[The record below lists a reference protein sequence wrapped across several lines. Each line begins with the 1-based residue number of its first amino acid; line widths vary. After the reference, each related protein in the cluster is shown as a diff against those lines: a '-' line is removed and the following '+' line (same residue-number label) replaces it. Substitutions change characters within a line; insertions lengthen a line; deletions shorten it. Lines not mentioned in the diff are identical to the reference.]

1 MAGLT
6 KLRRIAVVTLIVIA
20 VGTLAATAVAQSQR
34 FSDVPPDHR
43 AYEAVE
49 WAADVGLTLGYDD
62 GTFKPER
69 PLSKRHAVVFMERYY
84 DTILG
89 ADESQDFTRG
99 DMMLLLKAINDAS
112 TAELSAWTV
121 DRDGDWTIAETSN
134 EAGFFLQGR
143 CADTGRWN
151 IRLGHE
157 DPDFSFVENPASTN
171 PFDRILTVYWQFGSK
186 ARRLL
191 FDALIS
197 RPSSNGQPST
207 ASNLV
212 SVSGDV
218 FDSDLPGQERF
229 LRDARQDTSGALVVS
244 TSDGDLEYEFS
255 FDVTGPEFVDTI
267 QVCVDKQ
274 A

>member
-1 MAGLT
+1 MAKRHT
-6 KLRRIAVVTLIVIA
+6 NRRRIAAVALIVVVVGA
-20 VGTLAATAVAQSQR
+20 VATTAVAQSQR
-34 FSDVPPDHR
+34 FPDVPPDHP

-49 WAADVGLTLGYDD
+49 WAADVGLTLGYGD
-62 GTFKPER
+62 GTFQPEQ
-69 PLSKRHAVVFMERYY
+69 PLSRWHAVVFMERFY
-84 DTILG
+84 DDILG
-89 ADESQDFTRG
+89 AHESEDFTRG
-99 DMMLLLKAINDAS
+99 DMMLLLKAIHDGS
-112 TAELSAWTV
+112 TARPSAWTIY
-121 DRDGDWTIAETSN
+121 RDGSLTIAETSN

-143 CADTGRWN
+143 CADTGRWS

-157 DPDFSFVENPASTN
+157 DSHFSFVETADPLG
-171 PFDRILTVYWQFGSK
+171 FDLLTVYWQFGSK

-197 RPSSNGQPST
+197 RPTSNGQPSS

-218 FDSDLPGQERF
+218 FNSDLSGQERF
-229 LRDARQDTSGALVVS
+229 LLDAKQDTSGTLDVS
-244 TSDGDLEYEFS
+244 TADGDLEHKFS
-255 FDVTGPEFVDTI
+255 FDVTGSDFVDTL